1 MDYVFGFFPFYPN
14 LAAKNAAFFY
24 KEFKRTQRTLCSFIK
39 NVKERKEQKECRVFF
54 KECKRT
60 QRKQCSLIKNVKER
74 KEEEEEEAECSVLF
88 MKNAKERENILF
100 F

>member
-1 MDYVFGFFPFYPN
+1 MKPKRVQRSFV
-14 LAAKNAAFFY
+14 FFY
-24 KEFKRTQRTLCSFIK
+24 KECKRTQRTLCSFIK

-60 QRKQCSLIKNVKER
+60 QRKQRSLIKNVKER
-74 KEEEEEEAECSVLF
+74 KEEEEECSVLF
-88 MKNAKERENILF
+88 LKNAKERENISF